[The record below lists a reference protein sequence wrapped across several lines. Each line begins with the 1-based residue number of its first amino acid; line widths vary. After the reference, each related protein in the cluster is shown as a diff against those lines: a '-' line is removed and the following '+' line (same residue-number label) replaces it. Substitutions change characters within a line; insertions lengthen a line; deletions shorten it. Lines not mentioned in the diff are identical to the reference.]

1 MAMAQSESTR
11 KSLKPPARG
20 MRQEA
25 AFQHLREMIVMGK
38 IAPGSWVVE
47 ADLAERLGFSR
58 TPIHGALQLLQSAG
72 YAIEHRNGTK
82 TRFLI
87 PPLTMEDAKELYRI
101 VGRLEGLI
109 GERIAALPKSKR
121 AQIAKELTRVNTRI
135 QNLAKQGQGMA
146 RQVFD
151 LDSEFHNIFVEAAA
165 GPRLMSLHRAVK
177 PQIERYWRLYANS
190 IMTDLSH
197 SVREHNE
204 IIASIRKGSA
214 EGIEAAV
221 EANWVTGFSRIS
233 KLIEIF
239 GERGNW

>member
-1 MAMAQSESTR
+1 
-11 KSLKPPARG
+11 

-25 AFQHLREMIVMGK
+25 AYQQLREMIVMGK

-58 TPIHGALQLLQSAG
+58 TPVHGALQLLQSAG

-87 PPLTMEDAKELYRI
+87 PPLTMDDAHELYRI

-109 GERIAALPKSKR
+109 GERIAELPKSRR
-121 AQIAKELTRVNTRI
+121 AQLAQELSKINTRI
-135 QNLAKQGQGMA
+135 QNLAKQGQSMA

-151 LDSEFHNIFVEAAA
+151 LDSEFHRIFVEAAA
-165 GPRLMSLHRAVK
+165 GPRLLALHRAVK
-177 PQIERYWRLYANS
+177 PQIERYWRLYANT
-190 IMTDLSH
+190 IMSDLSH

-204 IIASIRKGSA
+204 IIAAVRNGDSEA
-214 EGIEAAV
+214 LQAAV
-221 EANWVTGFSRIS
+221 EANWLMGFSRIA